1 MKKVLGLTGGIAC
14 GKSTV
19 AKLFEELGVKV
30 VDADRVARDVVAPG
44 TPGLEAIVAAFG
56 EEMLMPDGSLDR
68 RRLGGLVFSDPDAR
82 KRLEAITHPLIAKEG
97 LARLMALQSSD
108 APYLLYEAALLVE
121 GGSHRNFPGLVVVT
135 ADPEVQLA
143 RLMERDGSTEE
154 EARARIDSQLP
165 LSEKEAMADVVIRN
179 DGHLHHLREA
189 VEDAH
194 RRIMGRFVEG
204 ES

>member
-44 TPGLEAIVAAFG
+44 SPGLQAIVETFG

-68 RRLGGLVFSDPDAR
+68 RRLGGVVFSDPEKR
-82 KRLEAITHPLIAKEG
+82 KKLEGITHPLIAKEG

-135 ADPEVQLA
+135 ADPGVQLA

-154 EARARIDSQLP
+154 EARARIDAQLP
-165 LSEKEAMADVVIRN
+165 LSEKEALADVVIRN

-189 VEDAH
+189 VKDAH

>member
-1 MKKVLGLTGGIAC
+1 
-14 GKSTV
+14 
-19 AKLFEELGVKV
+19 LGVKV

-44 TPGLEAIVAAFG
+44 TPGLAAIVEEFG
-56 EEMLMPDGSLDR
+56 DEMLMPDGSLDR
-68 RRLGGLVFSDPDAR
+68 RRLGGVVFSDAEKRR
-82 KRLEAITHPLIAKEG
+82 KLEAITHPLIAKEG
-97 LARLMALQSSD
+97 LARPMALQSSD
-108 APYLLYEAALLVE
+108 APYLLYEAALVVE

-135 ADPEVQLA
+135 ADPEVQLS

-154 EARARIDSQLP
+154 EARARIDAQLP

-189 VEDAH
+189 VKDAH